1 MTHPY
6 LHGSAAIVL
15 PLLLAGCSTEATR
28 AEGRD
33 APQSE
38 AAAPSAQPAT
48 ASSAAQSGSVLET
61 IGASSYTYLRV
72 DTDQGEVWLAAP
84 QFSVSVGDEVAWQPG
99 MPMSDWHSD
108 TLDRTWDVVYL
119 VSKIQVGGSEGG
131 GSEGGGSEGG
141 GSEGAAPSM
150 PAGHPP
156 AATATTGDIVVE
168 KLDGGSTVEELYA
181 RAAELSGQHVA
192 LRGKV
197 VKANF
202 GIMGSNWLHVQDGT
216 GGAGD
221 RTNDLTVTTQQ
232 KAAVGDVV
240 IVKGTLVTDKDF
252 GAGYR
257 YAVLIEDATVETQH

>member
-1 MTHPY
+1 MTTRPFIIN
-6 LHGSAAIVL
+6 SAAIIL
-15 PLLLAGCSTEATR
+15 PLLLTGCSTEATQ
-28 AEGRD
+28 AEGT
-33 APQSE
+33 ATPQNQE
-38 AAAPSAQPAT
+38 AAAPSGQPA
-48 ASSAAQSGSVLET
+48 AGASAAQSGTVLET

-72 DTDQGEVWLAAP
+72 DTGQGEVWLAAP
-84 QFSVSVGDEVAWQPG
+84 QFSVAVGDEVAWQPG

-119 VSKIQVGGSEGG
+119 VSTIQVGGSEG
-131 GSEGGGSEGG
+131 
-141 GSEGAAPSM
+141 AASSM

-156 AATATTGDIVVE
+156 TTTAATGDIEVE

-181 RAAELSGQHVA
+181 RAAELSGQQVT

-216 GGAGD
+216 GD
-221 RTNDLTVTTQQ
+221 PENRTNDLTVTTQQ

-240 IVKGTLVTDKDF
+240 IVKGALVTNKDF

-257 YAVLIEDATVETQH
+257 YAVLVEDAKVEVQD

>member
-1 MTHPY
+1 MTRPF

-15 PLLLAGCSTEATR
+15 PVLLAGCSTEATQ

-33 APQSE
+33 APQKQE
-38 AAAPSAQPAT
+38 AAAPSGQSAT
-48 ASSAAQSGSVLET
+48 ASSATQNGTVLET

-72 DTDQGEVWLAAP
+72 DANQGEVWLAAP
-84 QFSVSVGDEVAWQPG
+84 AFSVAVGEQVVWEPG

-119 VSKIQVGGSEGG
+119 VSKIQVATSG
-131 GSEGGGSEGG
+131 
-141 GSEGAAPSM
+141 GAAPSM

-156 AATATTGDIVVE
+156 AAAATTGDIDIA

-181 RAAELSGQHVA
+181 RAAELSGQQVA
-192 LRGKV
+192 FTGKV

-216 GGAGD
+216 GNPGN

-232 KAAVGDVV
+232 KSAVGDVV
-240 IVKGTLVTDKDF
+240 IVKGALVTDKDF

-257 YAVLIEDATVETQH
+257 YAVLIEDATLETQR